1 MAEQAYHN
9 LKRVK
14 PLDASVTT
22 AKDPPRREGM
32 VVWSRNSVVMILAR
46 LNARNIIKQDL
57 HDRGIKLSTVEA
69 RELTEAAS
77 RYLAAHPE
85 LLAEASEAV
94 RKDPNLRT
102 LAERHERFIRR
113 LRR

>member
-1 MAEQAYHN
+1 MADRAYHN

-22 AKDPPRREGM
+22 AQDSATVEG
-32 VVWSRNSVVMILAR
+32 VVWSRNSIVMILAR

-57 HDRGIKLSTVEA
+57 HDRGIKLSTVYL

-94 RKDPNLRT
+94 RNDPRLRT
-102 LAERHERFIRR
+102 LAERQERFIRR
-113 LRR
+113 MQR

>member
-22 AKDPPRREGM
+22 AKDPATGEGM
-32 VVWSRNSVVMILAR
+32 VWSRNSVVMILAR
-46 LNARNIIKQDL
+46 LNARNIIKQGL
-57 HDRGIKLSTVEA
+57 YDRGIKLSTVDL
-69 RELTEAAS
+69 RELTELAH

-85 LLAEASEAV
+85 LLAEASETV
-94 RKDPNLRT
+94 RNSPRLRT

-113 LRR
+113 MRR